1 MNARAGKA
9 ANGRTTMLPVLLACS
24 FSASFVQN
32 MMNIALPQASERF
45 GVTLS
50 VANWL
55 IIGYTVVA
63 ATAIMM
69 AAFLLGRLGL
79 RRLFLVAAGAL
90 VAGSAFAF
98 VAPDFLT
105 LLGCR
110 LVQAVGT
117 GLFYPTVTGVI
128 MTVSAKKDVGVH
140 LALNSGAIAV
150 GLGGVAP
157 GLWPGAHVRGVEGPV
172 RGSPCLVR
180 RPDGRRVL
188 PGARHRRAPC
198 GRGRP
203 SERRA
208 GAGGPGA
215 LVFGLS
221 EITHLIMP
229 SLVALVAGAAVLALF
244 VRRQFALKSP
254 LLDLHPLVHP
264 RFAVGMVLVM
274 VGTMASYSLSV
285 LLPLFFEGANGSTA
299 FAAGLLLL
307 GPVLVNAASSFAGG
321 KLYDRV
327 GAWPLIPAGLTLVV
341 AGQVALFFLS
351 EHLLVGL
358 VVLSAALIYVG
369 QGLAYTPSKTTALRQ
384 LPPDLYPHGASINST
399 LVQVASSIGSSLFV
413 GVLSADVLRGTAA
426 GLAKT
431 QAYADGFAHTLAIAM
446 GIVAVGLVVGFL
458 YARAMRKPS
467 LPKNKKV

>member
-1 MNARAGKA
+1 M
-9 ANGRTTMLPVLLACS
+9 
-24 FSASFVQN
+24 
-32 MMNIALPQASERF
+32 
-45 GVTLS
+45 
-50 VANWL
+50 
-55 IIGYTVVA
+55 
-63 ATAIMM
+63 
-69 AAFLLGRLGL
+69 
-79 RRLFLVAAGAL
+79 

-150 GLGGVAP
+150 GLAVSPLVSGLVLTYVGWKALFAAPLALSVALMAGGFF
-157 GLWPGAHVRGVEGPV
+157 
-172 RGSPCLVR
+172 LVR
-180 RPDGRRVL
+180 DI
-188 PGARHRRAPC
+188 GA
-198 GRGRP
+198 
-203 SERRA
+203 RRA
-208 GAGGPGA
+208 GAVDLPSVGLGLVGLGA

>member
-150 GLGGVAP
+150 VLAVSPLVSGLVLTYVGWKALFAAPLALSVALMAGGFF
-157 GLWPGAHVRGVEGPV
+157 
-172 RGSPCLVR
+172 LVR
-180 RPDGRRVL
+180 DI
-188 PGARHRRAPC
+188 GA
-198 GRGRP
+198 
-203 SERRA
+203 RRA
-208 GAGGPGA
+208 GAADLPSVGLGLVGLGA

>member
-1 MNARAGKA
+1 MAMLRAALYCRLSKDDMLQGDSESIKTQKAMLTQYAKEHGFLVVEIYVDDGYSGLNFDRPSFNRMLDDIEAGKIDVVITKDLSRLGRDHLKVGHFTEIYFPMKNVRYIAVNDGVDTANKNNDIA
-9 ANGRTTMLPVLLACS
+9 ALKNVIALAAGAVLLA
-24 FSASFVQN
+24 
-32 MMNIALPQASERF
+32 
-45 GVTLS
+45 
-50 VANWL
+50 
-55 IIGYTVVA
+55 
-63 ATAIMM
+63 
-69 AAFLLGRLGL
+69 
-79 RRLFLVAAGAL
+79 LFA
-90 VAGSAFAF
+90 
-98 VAPDFLT
+98 
-105 LLGCR
+105 
-110 LVQAVGT
+110 
-117 GLFYPTVTGVI
+117 
-128 MTVSAKKDVGVH
+128 
-140 LALNSGAIAV
+140 
-150 GLGGVAP
+150 
-157 GLWPGAHVRGVEGPV
+157 W
-172 RGSPCLVR
+172 
-180 RPDGRRVL
+180 
-188 PGARHRRAPC
+188 
-198 GRGRP
+198 
-203 SERRA
+203 
-208 GAGGPGA
+208 
-215 LVFGLS
+215 
-221 EITHLIMP
+221 
-229 SLVALVAGAAVLALF
+229 
-244 VRRQFALKSP
+244 RQFSLKDP

-369 QGLAYTPSKTTALRQ
+369 QGLAYTPSKTAALRQ

>member
-1 MNARAGKA
+1 M
-9 ANGRTTMLPVLLACS
+9 
-24 FSASFVQN
+24 
-32 MMNIALPQASERF
+32 
-45 GVTLS
+45 
-50 VANWL
+50 
-55 IIGYTVVA
+55 
-63 ATAIMM
+63 
-69 AAFLLGRLGL
+69 
-79 RRLFLVAAGAL
+79 
-90 VAGSAFAF
+90 
-98 VAPDFLT
+98 APDFLT

-150 GLGGVAP
+150 GLAVSPLVSGLVLTYVGWKALFAAPLALSVALMAGGFF
-157 GLWPGAHVRGVEGPV
+157 
-172 RGSPCLVR
+172 LVR
-180 RPDGRRVL
+180 DI
-188 PGARHRRAPC
+188 GA
-198 GRGRP
+198 
-203 SERRA
+203 RRA
-208 GAGGPGA
+208 GAVDLPSVGLGLVGLGA

>member
-150 GLGGVAP
+150 GLAVSP
-157 GLWPGAHVRGVEGPV
+157 LVSGL
-172 RGSPCLVR
+172 
-180 RPDGRRVL
+180 VL
-188 PGARHRRAPC
+188 TYVGWKALFAARRAV
-198 GRGRP
+198 GLGLV
-203 SERRA
+203 
-208 GAGGPGA
+208 GLGA

>member
-1 MNARAGKA
+1 MLTYVGWKA
-9 ANGRTTMLPVLLACS
+9 LFAAPLA
-24 FSASFVQN
+24 
-32 MMNIALPQASERF
+32 
-45 GVTLS
+45 LS
-50 VANWL
+50 VAL
-55 IIGYTVVA
+55 
-63 ATAIMM
+63 M
-69 AAFLLGRLGL
+69 AGGF
-79 RRLFLVAAGAL
+79 FLVRDIGA
-90 VAGSAFAF
+90 
-98 VAPDFLT
+98 
-105 LLGCR
+105 
-110 LVQAVGT
+110 
-117 GLFYPTVTGVI
+117 
-128 MTVSAKKDVGVH
+128 
-140 LALNSGAIAV
+140 
-150 GLGGVAP
+150 
-157 GLWPGAHVRGVEGPV
+157 
-172 RGSPCLVR
+172 
-180 RPDGRRVL
+180 
-188 PGARHRRAPC
+188 
-198 GRGRP
+198 
-203 SERRA
+203 RRA
-208 GAGGPGA
+208 GAVDLPSVGLGLVGLGA